1 MLKLVKGSID
11 FFAKYF
17 LLYLIIAIV
26 MAVGSFF
33 IVVGVQEKLIV
44 TDKLESVEPLV
55 GQGLVYAN
63 FVVVDGES
71 TDESI
76 GTDDI
81 TGETS
86 FYRIYNNNITI
97 PFVNNSDRKIC
108 SLYAYDEELLDMMD
122 LKLLDGRLP
131 QNGENIEVL
140 VNEGEYHVG
149 DIIIVG
155 MLTKNDENE
164 TNVVEEQVLVV
175 GIMGSIIY
183 PLKGDSF
190 SSELPSLS
198 NVRQDYDSIY
208 EDKPLVIGL
217 RQAIVDDY
225 PLYSPQY
232 STFIKYDSDYLVNN
246 KTEIIQELQQ
256 YGYAYTYDDMYK
268 EEVRIR
274 NDNIKISTYVII
286 IDFIVAASLIIIGL
300 YVLLNKKKQYLTVLY
315 LSGYSY
321 KDIMGMIIGSVGI
334 MTLVSYQTVDKPLW

>member
-334 MTLVSYQTVDKPLW
+334 MTLVSYQTVDKPL